1 MEEHSKF
8 TIMEERIT
16 KKEFIA
22 GCIIAL
28 GFIILCGI
36 AEYIIR

>member
-8 TIMEERIT
+8 TIMEDSRIN
-16 KKEFIA
+16 KKEFIV

-28 GFIILCGI
+28 GFILICGL
-36 AEYIIR
+36 AR